1 MTNIIGKTQLINFS
15 HFLSKRYIFITN
27 RRTIMIDKFKKEKY
41 FKMKLDKNKNIN
53 GNPVLKLNEI
63 SDKLTHLLSLEKI
76 PESISHEKHKGHL
89 ESTLHVAVIFT
100 KYLVHNQITVEFSRR
115 ISTVLTH
122 IKYGKLKPDTIA
134 FIGANEKKDSI
145 SGAISGYVYF
155 RNLSS
160 EVKVDLKG
168 LDFIIEDS
176 VSSSYQN
183 LINLIKTIKK
193 KYGEEAITKC
203 HFTFISSDYHL
214 IRISEIYKLSRRQSI
229 LSPLY
234 KIGSTWTYLFAAY
247 PFCVSPDPTLAFLGR
262 IRVLAND
269 LTIVLVNLNGLVANN
284 DLIAKENFSRLCETN
299 RKLRSMIRITSEP
312 VGFLNYT
319 NSSVEIPLEQLEILE
334 ISLCSIY
341 EIQSILTPL
350 VSGKSVDKRTLIQ
363 TRDLFMNTIKKIKNT
378 IDPDRPIDHK
388 NWYLTIDQIK
398 NEKFNKKT

>member
-1 MTNIIGKTQLINFS
+1 MILFGKESRFVFFS
-15 HFLSKRYIFITN
+15 HFLSKQYIFVKNKKIGLIN
-27 RRTIMIDKFKKEKY
+27 RIKNNKYFEMKMDKKE
-41 FKMKLDKNKNIN
+41 NSNP
-53 GNPVLKLNEI
+53 NPVLKLNEI

-89 ESTLHVAVIFT
+89 ESTLHIAVVFT
-100 KYLVHNQITVEFSRR
+100 KYLIQNQITVEFSRR
-115 ISTVLTH
+115 ISTILTH

-134 FIGANEKKDSI
+134 FIGGNEKKDLI
-145 SGAISGYVYF
+145 SSAASGYVYF

-160 EVKVDLKG
+160 EAKVDLKG
-168 LDFIIEDS
+168 LEFIIEDS
-176 VSSSYQN
+176 CSSSYQN
-183 LINLIKTIKK
+183 LTNLLKTIKK
-193 KYGEEAITKC
+193 KYGEENVSKC

-229 LSPLY
+229 LTPLS
-234 KIGSTWTYLFAAY
+234 KIGSTWTYLFSAY

-269 LTIVLVNLNGLVANN
+269 LTIVLVNLNGFLTNN

-312 VGFLNYT
+312 VTFLNYT
-319 NSSVEIPLEQLEILE
+319 NNSVEIPLEQLEILE

-350 VSGKSVDKRTLIQ
+350 VNGKSVDRRTLIQ
-363 TRDLFMNTIKKIKNT
+363 TRDLFMNTIKNIKNL
-378 IDPDRPIDHK
+378 IDPDRPINNL
-388 NWYLTIDQIK
+388 NWYEIIDQIK

>member
-1 MTNIIGKTQLINFS
+1 MADYNSQISFVSFSYFLTERCIFVKKKRTSIIEKLKKKKLNM
-15 HFLSKRYIFITN
+15 K
-27 RRTIMIDKFKKEKY
+27 IDKKE
-41 FKMKLDKNKNIN
+41 N
-53 GNPVLKLNEI
+53 GNSNPVLKLNEI
-63 SDKLTHLLSLEKI
+63 SDKLTHLLSLEKT
-76 PESISHEKHKGHL
+76 PESISHENHKGHL
-89 ESTLHVAVIFT
+89 ESTLHIAVVFT
-100 KYLVHNQITVEFSRR
+100 KQLIQNQITVEFSRR

-134 FIGANEKKDSI
+134 FVGGNEKKDLI
-145 SGAISGYVYF
+145 SGAASGYIYF

-160 EVKVDLKG
+160 EARVDLNG
-168 LDFIIEDS
+168 LEFIIEDS
-176 VSSSYQN
+176 GSSSYQN
-183 LINLIKTIKK
+183 LLNLLKTIKK
-193 KYGEEAITKC
+193 KYGEETISKC

-229 LSPLY
+229 LTPLY

-284 DLIAKENFSRLCETN
+284 DLIARENFSRLCETN

-312 VGFLNYT
+312 VGFLNYI
-319 NSSVEIPLEQLEILE
+319 NGSVEIPLEQLEILE

-341 EIQSILTPL
+341 EIQSTLTPL
-350 VSGKSVDKRTLIQ
+350 VNGKSVDKRTLIQ

-378 IDPDRPIDHK
+378 IDPDRPIDNG
-388 NWYLTIDQIK
+388 NWYQTIHLIK
-398 NEKFNKKT
+398 NEKFGKKN